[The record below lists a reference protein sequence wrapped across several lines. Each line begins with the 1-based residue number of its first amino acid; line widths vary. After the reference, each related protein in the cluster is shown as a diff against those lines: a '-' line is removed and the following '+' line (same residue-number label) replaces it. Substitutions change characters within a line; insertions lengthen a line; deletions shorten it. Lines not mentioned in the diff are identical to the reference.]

1 MAQKRAR
8 RRFTREYKAQAV
20 QRVIESGRP
29 LADIAAEL
37 DVSPGQLSQ
46 WRNEQLA
53 AGSAASRNGN
63 IGPPARAKPREE
75 ILGRKYLQTLQLSRH
90 GRSWVLRRCRET
102 PADCVETLPEEVRL
116 GPWVG

>member
-75 ILGRKYLQTLQLSRH
+75 ILGRKYLQPSN
-90 GRSWVLRRCRET
+90 C
-102 PADCVETLPEEVRL
+102 PATDDPGYSGAVAKLEFSPAPA
-116 GPWVG
+116 GM